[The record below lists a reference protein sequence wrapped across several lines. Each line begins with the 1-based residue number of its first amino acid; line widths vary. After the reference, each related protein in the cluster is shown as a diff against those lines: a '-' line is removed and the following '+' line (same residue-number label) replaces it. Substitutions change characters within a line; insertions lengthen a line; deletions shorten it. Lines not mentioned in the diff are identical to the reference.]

1 MRTEVEITTHL
12 IVQEIKEMIL
22 VLEKSSNTSLT
33 QQEGKPIMDAMKS
46 LRKMLEG
53 EKIPINTT
61 QILFELVGDI
71 YRYTYR
77 QLRVYLPVHLAAI
90 ASIDSHSNSCGVDCT
105 DRQVYSL
112 GLFG

>member
-53 EKIPINTT
+53 EKIQINTT
-61 QILFELVGDI
+61 QLLFELVGDI
-71 YRYTYR
+71 GT
-77 QLRVYLPVHLAAI
+77 HTG
-90 ASIDSHSNSCGVDCT
+90 N
-105 DRQVYSL
+105 
-112 GLFG
+112 